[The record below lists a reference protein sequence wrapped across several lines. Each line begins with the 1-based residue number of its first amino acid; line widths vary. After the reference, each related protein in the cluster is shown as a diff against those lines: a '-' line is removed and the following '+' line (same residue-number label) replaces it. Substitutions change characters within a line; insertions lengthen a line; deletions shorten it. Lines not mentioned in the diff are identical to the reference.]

1 MKPWLKRR
9 KNLEFCETLLPDL
22 RLEEEYNYNILLR
35 MTSENS
41 KEIFQLISDISTENA
56 KLREL
61 ILPRLQLLST
71 GYNFYQQATTFINRG
86 VIQELW
92 LWVLFFVINFEEFN
106 IYVFSPFVL
115 FIFSSLMIS
124 LIFLLSTKA
133 LYKKQITWFKLVWR
147 TLFKV

>member
-1 MKPWLKRR
+1 MKLWLKSR
-9 KNLEFCETLLPDL
+9 KNLELYGNLFAEL

-92 LWVLFFVINFEEFN
+92 L
-106 IYVFSPFVL
+106 
-115 FIFSSLMIS
+115 
-124 LIFLLSTKA
+124 
-133 LYKKQITWFKLVWR
+133 
-147 TLFKV
+147 